1 MKTKTPKLFF
11 NLSKKYLLF
20 DKFSKNMRKKVT
32 LLFVFMSYVANIS
45 AQESRMSEEV
55 PRIKEVKSFITT
67 LKSNEQSTKGANLN
81 SQNLEKLLYK
91 VQSSV
96 YIQSNDVKTY
106 GDKPT
111 NLFVDISTM
120 SMLEDSRILK
130 NNIEIVTIKIN
141 NTNDLSSSI
150 NLSLFSNYKNL
161 KYIHIVSNV
170 STTENFIN
178 SMLQNLNQKYTV
190 FYSIS
195 NGDSN

>member
-11 NLSKKYLLF
+11 NLSNNYLLF
-20 DKFSKNMRKKVT
+20 DKFSENMRKKVT
-32 LLFVFMSYVANIS
+32 LLFVFAFYIANIS
-45 AQESRMSEEV
+45 AQESRMNEEV
-55 PRIKEVKSFITT
+55 PRIKEVQSYITT
-67 LKSNEQSTKGANLN
+67 LKSNEQNARGTITN

-120 SMLEDSRILK
+120 SMLDDSRILK

-150 NLSLFSNYKNL
+150 NLSLFSNYRNL

-170 STTENFIN
+170 PTTENFIN
-178 SMLQNLNQKYTV
+178 SMLQNLNEKYTV